1 MYSLKPHRI
10 QNEHSKSGP
19 KFNDTVLVSILGYLY
34 NYRLWCEQALK
45 WINKTVAHHTCSE
58 SRTRAEGLSL
68 ISVSVAF
75 MDSVG
80 LSCSC
85 WFCFSLS
92 GSLVV
97 SLQGLV
103 LVYGS
108 NQTWLGQGA
117 DSVCGWFSLRPSHL
131 SSSAATNHDTP

>member
-1 MYSLKPHRI
+1 MYSLKPHSRI
-10 QNEHSKSGP
+10 QNEPSKSGP
-19 KFNDTVLVSILGYLY
+19 SFNDTVLVSILGYHY
-34 NYRLWCEQALK
+34 NYHPWCEQALK
-45 WINKTVAHHTCSE
+45 WINKTVARHTCSE

-68 ISVSVAF
+68 ISVSVAV

-85 WFCFSLS
+85 WFCLSLS

-103 LVYGS
+103 LV
-108 NQTWLGQGA
+108 
-117 DSVCGWFSLRPSHL
+117 
-131 SSSAATNHDTP
+131 